1 MSPYPIILIS
11 LWSKAWPRQLGTPC
25 FVLTHAVD
33 LISTRKTPV
42 HALNALLAEDQG
54 GMPDGRGEAPFSS
67 GS

>member
-1 MSPYPIILIS
+1 M
-11 LWSKAWPRQLGTPC
+11 AWPRQLEMSC

-42 HALNALLAEDQG
+42 RALNALLAEDQG
-54 GMPDGRGEAPFSS
+54 GLPDGHGEALFSS